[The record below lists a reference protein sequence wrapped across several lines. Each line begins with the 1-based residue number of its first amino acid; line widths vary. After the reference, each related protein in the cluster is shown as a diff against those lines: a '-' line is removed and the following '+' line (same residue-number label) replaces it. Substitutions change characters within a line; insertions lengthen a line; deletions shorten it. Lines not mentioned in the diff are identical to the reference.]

1 MPHLADKNKCNGCH
15 ACYNTCNIG
24 AIKMQADDEGFLHPV
39 IDNEKCINCGRCE
52 KACPIINPPANNPYE
67 ESYGAYAKD
76 ETIHKTSS
84 SGGVFA
90 VLAKETLKNG
100 GFVCG
105 AAYTPD
111 RMVKHIII
119 DKEDDLH
126 LLQGSKYVQSAI
138 GDIYSKIK
146 DLLIEN
152 KKVLFSGTPCQ
163 VAGLVSYLGKDYD
176 NLITL
181 DLICHG
187 VPSPW
192 TWQLHLNEISGGKAV
207 NDSTFRNKTQ
217 GIHNVTLDYYLSDGT
232 VYQEKYEESP
242 YIKAFSQN
250 LSVRPSCFEC
260 KFKGYKRCSDIT
272 IGDYWSAVEYNPK
285 LVQDNG
291 VSAIILHSEKSKPL
305 FEKYKKL
312 FVIENTTGENISLWN
327 TNINNPA
334 ATCENRE
341 TFFNDIKE
349 LVFSQAVEK
358 NYIEPVVERISVI
371 RKIYGKL
378 IRIYQKH
385 KKKT

>member
-24 AIKMQADDEGFLHPV
+24 AIKMQPDDEGFLRPV
-39 IDNEKCINCGRCE
+39 INHEKCINCGRCE

-76 ETIHKTSS
+76 EAIHKASS

-90 VLAKETLKNG
+90 VFAKETLKNG

-111 RMVKHIII
+111 RTVNHIII
-119 DKEDDLH
+119 DKEEDLH
-126 LLQGSKYVQSAI
+126 LLQGSKYVQSTI

-192 TWQLHLNEISGGKAV
+192 IWQLHLNEISGGKTV
-207 NDSTFRNKTQ
+207 TDSTFRNKTQ

-272 IGDYWSAVEYNPK
+272 IGDYWSAVEYNPN

-291 VSAIILHSEKSKPL
+291 VSSIILHSSKAKDFL
-305 FEKYKKL
+305 ENVKKQ
-312 FVIENTTGENISLWN
+312 FIIENTTSENVSLWN
-327 TNINNPA
+327 HNLNNCSIPS
-334 ATCENRE
+334 ENRE
-341 TFFNDIKE
+341 HFFYDIKNMP
-349 LVFSQAVEK
+349 FSQAVSK
-358 NYIEPVVERISVI
+358 NYNEPPVPKTSI
-371 RKIYGKL
+371 REKIHNKVTALYSKL
-378 IRIYQKH
+378 KG
-385 KKKT
+385 